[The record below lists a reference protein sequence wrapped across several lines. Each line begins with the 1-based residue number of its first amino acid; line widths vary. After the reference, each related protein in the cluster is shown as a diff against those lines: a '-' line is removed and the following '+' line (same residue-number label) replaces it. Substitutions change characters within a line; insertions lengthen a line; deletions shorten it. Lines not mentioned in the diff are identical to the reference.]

1 MKMPIDKEW
10 YEKRAAAEGDHE
22 IGVGGN
28 RKTMTLNLTDEEI
41 AELERLA
48 NPRRDAIRA
57 ETFEEA
63 ARIADAAAQ
72 SAGAM
77 KDRKAATSIGG
88 TAVLTGYIFAETEAQ
103 SIARQIR
110 ALATPSPQPKTEGS
124 DHA

>member
-22 IGVGGN
+22 IGAGGN
-28 RKTMTLNLTDEEI
+28 HKTMTLNLTNEEI
-41 AELERLA
+41 AELERLV
-48 NPRRDAIRA
+48 NPNREAIRA
-57 ETFEEA
+57 EAFEEA

-72 SAGAM
+72 NAGAM

-110 ALATPSPQPKTEGS
+110 ALVTPPPPQTREAGR
-124 DHA
+124 